1 MSEVVLQVIFNRL
14 LLESEESGW
23 IQLLVFAVV
32 IALSGLASIVKARK
46 QKRSLREEEMPPTQP
61 VRRQAVTRPGQAPAV
76 AGRAG
81 SEQGDD
87 AQREG
92 PGRPM
97 PQTILRPR
105 GALGAFVAEIKA
117 EIKRAADEMQGRI
130 PPEQR
135 SVPAPEPKEP
145 AKVLPAPPVQT
156 AGPQR
161 FRAVKPKA
169 ELEYLPDIVPEF
181 SRPDDLR
188 RGILYYEILGKP
200 VSLRGPS
207 DHLIGL

>member
-1 MSEVVLQVIFNRL
+1 MSEVALQVILNRL
-14 LLESEESGW
+14 LLEGEESGW

-46 QKRSLREEEMPPTQP
+46 QKRSFQEEEGPAANS

-76 AGRAG
+76 AGPLR

-87 AQREG
+87 AQREAT
-92 PGRPM
+92 GRPM
-97 PQTILRPR
+97 PRTILRPR

-135 SVPAPEPKEP
+135 PVPAPEPNEP
-145 AKVLPAPPVQT
+145 AKVLPPLVDTVPAQRL
-156 AGPQR
+156 ARAIPQEQ
-161 FRAVKPKA
+161 VH
-169 ELEYLPDIVPEF
+169 YLSDIVPEF
-181 SRPDDLR
+181 SGPNDLR
-188 RGILYYEILGKP
+188 RAILYYEILGKA
-200 VSLRGPS
+200 VSLRGPA
-207 DHLIGL
+207 DHLIEL